1 MVNTQLKLPCVG
13 SNNFE
18 VFFKDG
24 GAYYVDKTAFLEEI
38 LKSKTTVYLFTRPRR
53 FGKSLNLSMIESFLK
68 TDYKAINCLVQ
79 RKKQDPNYANTDK
92 FYDHIE
98 VTSQTD
104 IFSTLNI
111 GKKQDFCFKYMG
123 QYPVVSVSFREA
135 FSLEDPASA
144 LKELQNVVVNLA
156 KKLGFLANCEELDE
170 VDKLTLGQL
179 QKLNFIELSPTDRK
193 SILKNSLQNLVSY
206 LAKYCHREVYLL
218 IDEYDVPL
226 AKTATA
232 LKKLDESIAQYQNQ
246 NRLDKV
252 FELTDWK
259 EEYANFKEVYSTML
273 SKALK
278 DNTIIN
284 KAIVCGCLR
293 VVKESIFTGL
303 NNFSAVDFNVPAFSS
318 FFGFTH
324 DEVKELLKYY
334 DHDFDTLSKYDLCRY
349 WYDGYKFADTEIFC
363 PWDVIS
369 FVDGITKGV
378 TEPKAYWI
386 GTSGNEL
393 PRDLFNQNPK
403 AYAQGF
409 EDLLCG
415 KAIEVNVEDNLN
427 YQLIEK
433 NENPNY
439 FWTLLYS
446 TGYLTLADESCE
458 NHEHK
463 MLKIP
468 NQCVKK
474 CLENLLKWC
483 FSTGNP
489 KFQKSSSTILDDL
502 YTGNSK
508 RIEFAL
514 NELLNRFVSFMDY
527 SNSPKESYY
536 HGFLNGLFSQLSR
549 DEQVINYSSNL
560 ELGEGR
566 ADICFVMLTK
576 DPELPNKGILLELK
590 VADSSNLLNETSQKA
605 IDQITS
611 KQYDQAFLSKFDI
624 LGEIKSYGIAFNGK
638 TCIVKDKTLTR

>member
-1 MVNTQLKLPCVG
+1 M
-13 SNNFE
+13 
-18 VFFKDG
+18 
-24 GAYYVDKTAFLEEI
+24 
-38 LKSKTTVYLFTRPRR
+38 
-53 FGKSLNLSMIESFLK
+53 
-68 TDYKAINCLVQ
+68 
-79 RKKQDPNYANTDK
+79 
-92 FYDHIE
+92 
-98 VTSQTD
+98 
-104 IFSTLNI
+104 
-111 GKKQDFCFKYMG
+111 
-123 QYPVVSVSFREA
+123 
-135 FSLEDPASA
+135 
-144 LKELQNVVVNLA
+144 
-156 KKLGFLANCEELDE
+156 
-170 VDKLTLGQL
+170 
-179 QKLNFIELSPTDRK
+179 
-193 SILKNSLQNLVSY
+193 
-206 LAKYCHREVYLL
+206 
-218 IDEYDVPL
+218 
-226 AKTATA
+226 
-232 LKKLDESIAQYQNQ
+232 
-246 NRLDKV
+246 
-252 FELTDWK
+252 
-259 EEYANFKEVYSTML
+259 
-273 SKALK
+273 
-278 DNTIIN
+278 
-284 KAIVCGCLR
+284 
-293 VVKESIFTGL
+293 
-303 NNFSAVDFNVPAFSS
+303 
-318 FFGFTH
+318 
-324 DEVKELLKYY
+324 
-334 DHDFDTLSKYDLCRY
+334 
-349 WYDGYKFADTEIFC
+349 
-363 PWDVIS
+363 IS

-468 NQCVKK
+468 NHCVKK

-514 NELLNRFVSFMDY
+514 NELLNRFVRFMDY